1 MGQRCGEVERDE
13 ERGEREREER
23 EGKHVTV
30 PVRCGCVTSRAER
43 GNVMGKFNI
52 EDVDWRLL

>member
-1 MGQRCGEVERDE
+1 MGRRCGEVERDE
-13 ERGEREREER
+13 EQGEKRREER
-23 EGKHVTV
+23 EGKQVTG
-30 PVRCGCVTSRAER
+30 PVRCGSSTER